1 MLGTDQNRG
10 DQENFDWNNFQMEKH
25 IATKIYLKA
34 IVSLLLV
41 PYSGSV
47 DLTRQA
53 MATGVIDAVAVG
65 VIHNKK
71 SLA

>member
-1 MLGTDQNRG
+1 MLLR
-10 DQENFDWNNFQMEKH
+10 F
-25 IATKIYLKA
+25 ILKA

-47 DLTRQA
+47 DLIRQA
-53 MATGVIDAVAVG
+53 VATGVIDAVAVG